1 MHILLIEDEIK
12 TAQYLRQGLE
22 EKGFRVDV
30 VFDGSA
36 GRQLVDQK
44 HHDLIITDVV
54 MPGMDG
60 RELCRQ
66 IRQSGKKIP
75 ILMLT
80 ALGATDDVVA
90 GLDSGADDYLVKP
103 FAFEE
108 LLARIRTLVRR
119 ITVSQ
124 ENHLQALDLVLD
136 LDKRKVFRAGKP
148 LNLTAKEMELLTF
161 FLQNKNKVVS
171 KSTLAKMV
179 WKIDFETGTNMVEVY
194 VNYLRKK
201 IDHDFSPKL
210 LITHFGI
217 GYELH
222 DPGTSDQ

>member
-1 MHILLIEDEIK
+1 MNILLIEDELK

-22 EKGFRVDV
+22 EKGFMVDV
-30 VFDGSA
+30 VFDGNA
-36 GRQLVDQK
+36 GKQLAVQK
-44 HHDLIITDVV
+44 NHDLIITDVV

-66 IRQSGKKIP
+66 IRQSGKNTP

-80 ALGATDDVVA
+80 ALSATDDVVA

-108 LLARIRTLVRR
+108 LLARIRTLARR

-124 ENHLQALDLVLD
+124 ENQLKASDLVLD

-201 IDHDFSPKL
+201 IDHEYSPKL
-210 LITHFGI
+210 LVTHFGI

-222 DPGTSDQ
+222 DPGYSG